1 MMKKLVKGKI
11 AVLVSYGYGAGWY
24 SWHRKQELLFDPK
37 IVEMVLDEAGETAI
51 IEYCQKTYDT
61 DIYYGG
67 VDGLT
72 VEFVTPGT
80 KFRIEE
86 YDGDETLICEEDY
99 TWIEA

>member
-1 MMKKLVKGKI
+1 MMKKLVRGRI

-24 SWHRKQELLFDPK
+24 TWHGVEALLFDPK
-37 IVEMVLDEAGETAI
+37 VVEMVLEEAGETAI
-51 IEYCQKTYDT
+51 VKYCEETYGT
-61 DIYYGG
+61 DNYYGG

-86 YDGDETLICEEDY
+86 YDGAETLVREEDY
-99 TWIEA
+99 EWIEA